1 MRDGLQPF
9 SMTRQSLLPVN
20 TLATVLLFVNVAAVL
35 LLPLRWA
42 ALPLL
47 VGACYMT
54 LGQSIELGPFHFPVI
69 RILIAAGLLRVLL
82 RGERLAG
89 GMNTLDRLMLAWA
102 LWAVSSS
109 LFHDNVPATLVNRLG
124 LVYNACGIY
133 FLLRVSCRSVDD
145 VVTLCR
151 IIAILLIPL
160 SLEMYSEHTTGRN
173 MFAVLGGVGEFSE
186 VRNGT
191 IRAQGP
197 FAHSILAGSV
207 GAVSLP
213 LMLTLWRKHRMTA
226 LSGIAACLL
235 MAYTSGSSGPV
246 LSTGVAVLAIAM
258 WPMRNHMRM
267 IRWLLL
273 LGYLALEIVMQAP
286 AYYLLARIDVTG
298 SSTSWHRSALI
309 DATLRHFSEWW
320 WVGTDYTRHWMDYG
334 VGWSDRHI
342 DVTNYYVM
350 MGINGGLLLMMLF
363 IAVLA
368 KGFGYAGLSRS
379 QQQDQHAAFTMW
391 ALGAALF
398 GHVATM
404 VSISYFDQSVVF
416 LYVTLAAICGGYRS
430 TASLQTREE
439 ATPLHPSVTDA
450 EEAPRLRAP
459 HGGAAL
465 PTASRLQESARR
477 PPRPQGL

>member
-1 MRDGLQPF
+1 MWDGLPPF
-9 SMTRQSLLPVN
+9 SMVRKSLLPVN
-20 TLATVLLFVNVAAVL
+20 TLATVLLFVNVVAVL

-54 LGQSIELGPFHFPVI
+54 LGQSIELGPLHFPVI

-82 RGERLAG
+82 RGEGLAG
-89 GMNTLDRLMLAWA
+89 GTNTLDRLMLAWA

-109 LFHDNVPATLVNRLG
+109 LFHENVPATLVNRLG

-160 SLEMYSEHTTGRN
+160 SLEMYHEHTTGQN
-173 MFAVLGGVGEFSE
+173 MFAALGGVGEFSE

-207 GAVSLP
+207 GAACLP
-213 LMLTLWRKHRMTA
+213 LMLILWQGHRITSLA
-226 LSGIAACLL
+226 GIAAGLA
-235 MAYTSGSSGPV
+235 MTYTSGSSGPV
-246 LSTGVAVLAIAM
+246 LSAGIALLVVAL

-267 IRWLLL
+267 IRRLLL
-273 LGYLALEIVMQAP
+273 LGYLALEVVMSAP

-309 DATLRHFSEWW
+309 DTTLRHFFEWW
-320 WVGTDYTRHWMDYG
+320 LVGTDYTRHWMAYG

-342 DVTNYYVM
+342 DITNYYVM

-368 KGFGYAGLSRS
+368 KGFGYAGQGRR
-379 QQQDQHAAFTMW
+379 QQQDRHAAFTMW

-404 VSISYFDQSVVF
+404 VSVSYFDQSVVF
-416 LYVTLAAICGGYRS
+416 LYITLAAICGGYRNTATLQAGGA
-430 TASLQTREE
+430 TASLRAPAADAAQ
-439 ATPLHPSVTDA
+439 PSV
-450 EEAPRLRAP
+450 LRGP
-459 HGGAAL
+459 QGGAVL
-465 PTASRLQESARR
+465 PARSHS
-477 PPRPQGL
+477 